1 MYKRKMKKWIVFI
14 SLISIIFMFFLY
26 YFNIIPHKYYFNSD
40 FGVLNYESVIDK
52 DGDGIQD
59 QLDILNSAKSYLEKK
74 PKYKSQ
80 YYRNGYPDD
89 QYGVCTD
96 VVAFALKASGYDLQE
111 LVYEDIK
118 MDPKAYGIEKID
130 KAIDFR
136 RVINLNVYFKRNHI
150 TLTTDLKEIDAW
162 QGGDIVVFPSH
173 IGIISDK
180 RNKKGIPFLIH
191 HSNPYQFRYE
201 EDVLKR
207 YKIIGHYRIS

>member
-1 MYKRKMKKWIVFI
+1 MKKIVVFI
-14 SLISIIFMFFLY
+14 CVMSVFFVIFLLY
-26 YFNIIPHKYYFNSD
+26 YFNIIPHKYYFNSN
-40 FGVLNYESVIDK
+40 FGIINYESLIDK
-52 DGDGIQD
+52 DEDGLFD
-59 QLDILNSAKSYLEKK
+59 QLDVLESARAYVETK

-80 YYRNGYPDD
+80 YYKNGYPTDHH
-89 QYGVCTD
+89 GVCTD

-118 MDPKAYGIEKID
+118 KEPKAYSIEKID

-150 TLTTDLKEIDAW
+150 SLTTDLKDLEAW
-162 QGGDIVVFPSH
+162 QGGDIVVFPGH
-173 IGIISDK
+173 IGVVSDR
-180 RNKKGIPFLIH
+180 RNRKGIPFLIH

-201 EDVLKR
+201 EDVLER

>member
-14 SLISIIFMFFLY
+14 SLICIIFMFFLY

-40 FGVLNYESVIDK
+40 FDILNYESSFDR
-52 DGDGIQD
+52 DRDGIQD
-59 QLDILNSAKSYLEKK
+59 QLDVLNGAKAYVETK

-118 MDPKAYGIEKID
+118 TEPKAYAIEKID

-136 RVINLNVYFKRNHI
+136 RVVNLDVYFKRNHI

-201 EDVLKR
+201 EDVLER
-207 YKIIGHYRIS
+207 YTIIGHYRIS